1 MLQSIKGERADTLDA
16 RTPTPQVRI
25 VEQGARS
32 EMTHEHLHH
41 DDGGASQTSYW
52 TSRAFL
58 VFLGFA
64 AIAVVL
70 LWEEHK
76 AHILGAL
83 PYVFLF
89 ACLFMHLFMHG
100 GHGGHG
106 HGRSDQDATGRDG
119 GKS

>member
-1 MLQSIKGERADTLDA
+1 
-16 RTPTPQVRI
+16 
-25 VEQGARS
+25 
-32 EMTHEHLHH
+32 MTHEH
-41 DDGGASQTSYW
+41 APKSSYW

-64 AIAVVL
+64 AIAIVL

-76 AHILGAL
+76 AHILGVL
-83 PYVFLF
+83 PYIFLL
-89 ACLFMHLFMHG
+89 ACPLMHIFMHG

-119 GKS
+119 GKP